1 MALDVKVISFN
12 TGTGASGTTVTITPG
27 FETKAGLTFWAGRT
41 GSSDGNG
48 AGTHDRGCGMF
59 TSSTSFRSFGTR
71 STEAAGTADAFNQWN
86 NTCCVNQVAA
96 TVGRLDVQS
105 ISSTQVVFEVVTA
118 FTTDLRVTVICLG
131 GSDIT
136 GTEIKDFNAAGTAP
150 VDQEF
155 VMNGSFDPTL
165 VFVMGT
171 RAGNEGVTR
180 VDSLNC
186 FGVAKSAS
194 ECFAFGGG
202 SNDGSN
208 SMITESYLRLG
219 DIYAAQSATFNAI
232 DTRATFVS
240 LSVASGKGCTIHWEA
255 RAQLSAISV
264 LFLGGTFQS
273 KIGSF
278 TTQTD
283 TTTDM
288 TGTTTFTPKGLLF
301 LSHNKAENSAGGLSA
316 HDKWSIGLATSTS
329 EQHCQA
335 MADLD
340 AIGTSVVSTAL
351 EQDHIY
357 VNMNESTQ
365 ALQGSANLTA
375 ISGTGFTARM
385 TDADPSGASV
395 CWLAL
400 GDAAAAGGSAS
411 GAFSLAPV
419 TLSATATRIVNVS
432 GALALAP
439 EVLAGS
445 VAVSR
450 SASGALI
457 VPPANL
463 AASAAVTRTA
473 TGGLTTA
480 PVTLAATA
488 GVLILAEGALSV
500 PATVLASNVTVAR
513 SASVALNVAPL
524 TLAASLAVD
533 RTVVGT
539 LTITGPVLAASAAI
553 TRSASGAVI
562 VPAPTLA
569 ADVLRI
575 VSSAGAM
582 ALAPTAL
589 SASSSVARSAS
600 GALDVPGPMLDASVL
615 GAGLS
620 TSGTLA
626 VSPVTVDA
634 DATIDRSTSAA
645 ITVPAMALSAD
656 VMRTVSS
663 TGALAV
669 APVVLSAAVSVI
681 RFANGALALAVPV
694 LSADVAGEQ
703 LSVTGALLVPPVV
716 LDADVLITRSASGTL
731 ALAAPVLAATAD
743 RTVNVQGV
751 LILEAPSLSAQAAIA
766 RFVSVD
772 LELPGLL
779 LAASSFAGAIQSV
792 IGLRA
797 SVTAGGQLEATVTA
811 VQKSS
816 TIH

>member
-12 TGTGASGTTVTITPG
+12 IGTGASGSTVTITPG

-48 AGTHDRGCGMF
+48 AGTHYRGFGMF
-59 TSSTSFRSFGTR
+59 TSSTSFRAYGTR
-71 STEAAGTADAFNQWN
+71 STEAAASADALNQFN

-105 ISSTQVVFEVVTA
+105 ISSTQVVFEVVTQ

-131 GSDIT
+131 GAEIT
-136 GTEIKDFNAAGTAP
+136 GAEIKGFVASGAGS
-150 VDQEF
+150 DQEF
-155 VMNGSFDPTL
+155 VMDGSFDPTL
-165 VFVMGT
+165 VFLMAA

-180 VDSLNC
+180 ADSLSC
-186 FGVAKSAS
+186 FGVARSAS
-194 ECFAFGGG
+194 ECFAFDGV

-208 SMITESYLRLG
+208 TMVTESYLRVG
-219 DIYAAQSATFNAI
+219 DVHVAHAAVPTSI
-232 DTRATFVS
+232 DNRATFS
-240 LSVASGKGCTIHWEA
+240 SMTVASGKGCTIHWEA
-255 RAQLSAISV
+255 LTQTQTIAV

-357 VNMNESTQ
+357 VNMNEATQ

-411 GAFSLAPV
+411 GAFTLAPV
-419 TLSATATRIVNVS
+419 TLSATANRIVNVS
-432 GALALAP
+432 GALVLAP

-473 TGGLTTA
+473 AGVLTTA
-480 PVTLAATA
+480 PVTLSATA
-488 GVLILAEGALSV
+488 GVVVLASGALSV
-500 PATVLASNVTVAR
+500 PVTVLAADVDVAR
-513 SASVALNVAPL
+513 SATATIILAPV
-524 TLAASLAVD
+524 TLAASVDVARAVA
-533 RTVVGT
+533 GT
-539 LTITGPVLAASAAI
+539 LTITGPAAMA
-553 TRSASGAVI
+553 RSASGAVI

-582 ALAPTAL
+582 ALAPPAL

-600 GALDVPGPMLDASVL
+600 GALDVPSPMLDASVL

-620 TSGTLA
+620 ASGNLA
-626 VSPVTVDA
+626 VSPVAVDA

-645 ITVPAMALSAD
+645 ITVPAVELSAD

-663 TGALAV
+663 AGALAV

-681 RFANGALALAVPV
+681 RFANGALALAIPV

-716 LDADVLITRSASGTL
+716 LDADALITRSASGTL
-731 ALAAPVLAATAD
+731 VLSAPVLAATAE
-743 RTVNVQGV
+743 RTVNVHGV
-751 LILEAPSLSAQAAIA
+751 LILEAPSLEAQAAIA
-766 RFVSVD
+766 RFVSGD
-772 LELPGLL
+772 LDLSGLL